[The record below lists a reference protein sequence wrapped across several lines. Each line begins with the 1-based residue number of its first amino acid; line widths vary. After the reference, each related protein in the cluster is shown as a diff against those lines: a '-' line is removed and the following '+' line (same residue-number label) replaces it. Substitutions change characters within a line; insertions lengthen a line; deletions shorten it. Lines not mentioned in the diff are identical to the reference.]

1 MHRKLL
7 IALALVL
14 SLLVGIILP
23 ACDDLVTEITEVT
36 VYGPPEADFDA
47 NVDVGCGDSLRVI
60 FRDESNGFGIVEWLW
75 IFNANAPEAERD
87 SSTEQNPTYVYRE
100 PGFYDVR
107 LVVTDSLGQT
117 DGELKTRF
125 VWLTEPRALFEIRPN
140 DVGCPDTRFELLNR
154 SEGITQEFTWYIV
167 SDDSSYIDSTYRT
180 NPDLSLPVGTYII
193 TLVADGGDTCGVD
206 TMVDT
211 LTVGNCPQFTFAF
224 NGISTPSRDTVC
236 TRDPVTVTYVDSG
249 GPIDSIV
256 VFWVKDTQLKTIDK
270 TLIGQITDT
279 LYESPGAYTVQVI
292 AAGPGGADTV
302 ELANIVQVYA
312 PLVANLVRDVTVDT
326 LPFPAVVGYTAA
338 VGSGSNAYDAVFQ
351 WEFSD
356 VPGVIFA
363 QNPGTHTF
371 DSAGTWVVTLTSF
384 NNCNAGDPH
393 IVQDTFVVIDTTTP

>member
-1 MHRKLL
+1 MSIR
-7 IALALVL
+7 ADR
-14 SLLVGIILP
+14 S
-23 ACDDLVTEITEVT
+23 T
-36 VYGPPEADFDA
+36 V
-47 NVDVGCGDSLRVI
+47 
-60 FRDESNGFGIVEWLW
+60 W
-75 IFNANAPEAERD
+75 
-87 SSTEQNPTYVYRE
+87 SS
-100 PGFYDVR
+100 
-107 LVVTDSLGQT
+107 
-117 DGELKTRF
+117 
-125 VWLTEPRALFEIRPN
+125 
-140 DVGCPDTRFELLNR
+140 
-154 SEGITQEFTWYIV
+154 
-167 SDDSSYIDSTYRT
+167 
-180 NPDLSLPVGTYII
+180 
-193 TLVADGGDTCGVD
+193 
-206 TMVDT
+206 
-211 LTVGNCPQFTFAF
+211 
-224 NGISTPSRDTVC
+224 
-236 TRDPVTVTYVDSG
+236 SG
-249 GPIDSIV
+249 S
-256 VFWVKDTQLKTIDK
+256 KNTQLKTIDK

-393 IVQDTFVVIDTTTP
+393 VVQDTFVVIDTTTP